1 MKKNDISKILAKAY
15 EYGKKYTHKGKTA
28 QYISALAEES
38 AERLAG
44 VIIDP
49 SGEVFEIGEAKYRFS
64 MQSVVKVAIYL
75 LVLENY
81 EFAYIKKFVGV
92 KPSSKPFNS
101 ILELELS
108 NKNIPVNPFINAG
121 AIVACYLLLNKFGD
135 GAADVVVEK
144 VRSLT
149 GNSSVDYST
158 VIYKS
163 EREYAFANRAL
174 TYMMLTHGI
183 IPKEVDVDKLL
194 DVYFKSCA
202 IMVDTFDLAR
212 MGQVLS
218 RGGVN
223 LAGEKLADPAHMT
236 ILRTIMANCGTYD
249 YSGDFAIRIGIPAK
263 SGVGG
268 GIMTASKAGY
278 GIAVYSPG
286 LDTHGNSYAGTR
298 MLESISKDLGLSI
311 Y

>member
-1 MKKNDISKILAKAY
+1 MLEKAY

-28 QYISALAEES
+28 QYIPELAKEN

-44 VIIDP
+44 AIVDP
-49 SGEVFEIGEAKYRFS
+49 TGEVFKIGDSEYKFS
-64 MQSVVKVAIYL
+64 MQSVVKVVIYL

-81 EFAYIKKFVGV
+81 EFSYIKKFVGV

-121 AIVACYLLLNKFGD
+121 AIVACYLLMNKFGD
-135 GAADVVVEK
+135 KAFDVVLDK
-144 VRSLT
+144 VRRLA
-149 GNSSVDYST
+149 GNNSINYSEPL
-158 VIYKS
+158 YES
-163 EREYAFANRAL
+163 ERESAFANRAL
-174 TYMMLTHGI
+174 TYMMLSHRI
-183 IPKEVDVDKLL
+183 IPQEVDVDELL
-194 DVYFKSCA
+194 DIYFKSCA
-202 IMVDTFDLAR
+202 VMVDVLDLAR
-212 MGQVLS
+212 IGQVLS
-218 RGGVN
+218 RGGVD
-223 LAGEKLADPAHMT
+223 LSGERLIEQSHAT

-278 GIAVYSPG
+278 GIAVYCPG

-298 MLESISKDLGLSI
+298 MLESISKELGLSI